1 VSLPLGVQW
10 TSMPS
15 YKEIRERLT
24 PLFDR
29 RREVIAAYLFG
40 SAAGGHLHTE
50 SDVDIALLVDQEGY
64 EKLDRAEPYGYKA
77 GMIAE
82 LVRTLGTDKVDLV
95 LLHQAPPLL
104 ANEVISKGKLLFSRD
119 EKARHEFEVSAKLR
133 YLDTKPLREIKR
145 RYLYERTKRGEFS
158 KVKGA
163 W

>member
-1 VSLPLGVQW
+1 MSPML
-10 TSMPS
+10 S
-15 YKEIRERLT
+15 YEEIRERLV
-24 PLFDR
+24 PLFSR
-29 RREVIAAYLFG
+29 RPEVIAAYLFG
-40 SAAGGHLHTE
+40 SAAGGHVHAE
-50 SDVDIALLVDQEGY
+50 SDIDIALLVEKEKY

-82 LVRTLGTDKVDLV
+82 LAKALDTDKVDLV
-95 LLHQAPPLL
+95 LLHQASPLL

-119 EKARHEFEVSAKLR
+119 GEARHEFEVSAKLR

-145 RYLYERTKRGEFS
+145 RYLYERTQRGEFS